1 MTMLSMPVLIS
12 IAAFA
17 GTILFSL
24 VGYLFW
30 TRRQTVRAWEEQVGA
45 IPGADP
51 EQSVSMGGQESLGW
65 FARLIQ
71 QLGALNQSKDQ
82 EDNSSLAAMLTAAGY
97 RQGLAVAT
105 FRGAQLFFGL
115 LLLGVVAVTPKQL
128 LGFPSTLSLL
138 ALHVGAGCLG
148 YYAPRVWLQGVMSRR
163 QTEIANGLPDVLD
176 LLVICV
182 EAGLGLDMA
191 IDRVTTSIKS
201 VHKALGEELQL
212 LTLELRAGV
221 TRVSALRNL
230 ARRTNVLELRSL
242 VAVLVQ
248 TERFGTSIAQAL
260 RVQSDVMRTERQLKA
275 EEAAAKLPVKLMI
288 PLIFFIFPVLFI
300 IVLGPALLGVARTL
314 LPALVKH

>member
-1 MTMLSMPVLIS
+1 MSPLGLIS
-12 IAAFA
+12 VAVFF
-17 GTILFSL
+17 GTALLFL
-24 VGYLFW
+24 AVYVFW
-30 TRRQTVRAWEEQVGA
+30 TRRQTVQAWEKQVSA
-45 IPGADP
+45 SAAPVAD
-51 EQSVSMGGQESLGW
+51 SLLDGGTQQAEGW
-65 FARLIQ
+65 LSRLIHK
-71 QLGALNQSKDQ
+71 LGMMNQSKDE
-82 EDNSSLAAMLTAAGY
+82 EDNASLASLLRAAGY
-97 RQGLAVAT
+97 RHAGTAVT
-105 FRGAQLFFGL
+105 FRGVQLLLGL
-115 LLLGVVAVTPKQL
+115 LLLSVIALVPKGL

-138 ALHVGAGCLG
+138 ALYVGCGCLG
-148 YYAPRVWLQGVMSRR
+148 YFAPRVWLQAAVAAR
-163 QTEIANGLPDVLD
+163 QTEIARGLPDALD

-201 VHKALGEELQL
+201 VHAALGEELQL

-221 TRVSALRNL
+221 PRVVALRNL
-230 ARRTNVLELRSL
+230 AKRTSVLELRSL

-314 LPALVKH
+314 LPALGKH